1 MSITDNLKTVR
12 DELAQA
18 LRNAGREP
26 SEVLLLPVS
35 KTKPEADILEL
46 YKAGQRDFGENYVQ
60 ELKEKHEH
68 LPKDIRW
75 HMIGHLQRN
84 KVKYIAEYV
93 SMIHSVDTR
102 ELADTIEKEAAKYD
116 RVISVLLEVNAG
128 GEKSKFGV
136 SPEAAPE
143 LASYIFR
150 LPHVKLEG
158 LMTSAPYVEDT
169 EQIRPVFKVMRQL
182 MIDINLKNHNNKMTV
197 LSMGM
202 SNDYRVAAEEG
213 STCVRIGTSI
223 FGKRDYSK
231 D

>member
-46 YKAGQRDFGENYVQ
+46 YKAGQRDSGENHVQ